1 MKMRKKQIYRLNNF
15 FTRIVCDQH
24 FISDEMN
31 TLLRDPD
38 DYLQR
43 HPCRVMQNNFK
54 NRIVF
59 LEIGTTKAVVK
70 IHNYKSTWHRIKRY
84 FRRTRAST
92 SWHYSFLFNE
102 NGIPTP
108 RPIAYKETRIGP
120 LRGDSY
126 FIYEWVD
133 GINGEEYFTKNKA
146 NPEIVEKAIDAIV
159 DMTRTIKKLGLI
171 HGDIRLKNMVFR
183 GEDLLLT
190 DFDDTKKRK
199 WYKSNYMN
207 NRDFRGL
214 IEDIYYNV
222 PPEIQPLFLSRLESV
237 GGDIRKLVRS
247 YKHRP

>member
-1 MKMRKKQIYRLNNF
+1 MFYRFKNF
-15 FTRIVCDQH
+15 STCVVCDRS
-24 FISDEMN
+24 FLSDGMRA
-31 TLLRDPD
+31 LLDDPEK
-38 DYLQR
+38 YLQQAEAR
-43 HPCRVMQNNFK
+43 TIQDNFK
-54 NRIVF
+54 NKIVYF
-59 LEIGTTKAVVK
+59 EIDKKKAVIK
-70 IHNYKSTWHRIKRY
+70 IHKYKSAWHRIKRY
-84 FRRTRAST
+84 FRQTRANR
-92 SWHYSFLFNE
+92 SWAYSLLFNAH
-102 NGIPTP
+102 GIPTP
-108 RPIAYKETRIGP
+108 QPIAYKESRIGP

-126 FIYEWVD
+126 FIYEWVE

-183 GEDLLLT
+183 GDDLLLI
-190 DFDDTKKRK
+190 DFDDTKKRQ

-237 GGDIRKLVRS
+237 GDDIRKLVRS

>member
-1 MKMRKKQIYRLNNF
+1 M
-15 FTRIVCDQH
+15 VCDRH

-31 TLLRDPD
+31 ALLRNPD
-38 DYLQR
+38 DYLRR
-43 HPCRVMQNNFK
+43 HPSRIVQNNFK

-59 LEIGTTKAVVK
+59 LEIGATKAIVK

-92 SWHYSFLFNE
+92 SWHYSLLFNE

-133 GINGEEYFTKNKA
+133 GITGDEYFLRNANNAERIQKA
-146 NPEIVEKAIDAIV
+146 VESIV
-159 DMTRTIKKLGLI
+159 DIMSKIKNLGLI
-171 HGDIRLKNMVFR
+171 HGDIRLKNIIFK
-183 GEDLLLT
+183 GDEIFLT
-190 DFDDTKKRK
+190 DFDDIGKRR
-199 WYKSNYMN
+199 WYKPGFVN

-214 IEDIYYNV
+214 IKDIHYNV
-222 PPEIQPLFLSRLESV
+222 PQAIQPFFLSRLALLGNDIKRLVESY
-237 GGDIRKLVRS
+237 RHKA
-247 YKHRP
+247 

>member
-24 FISDEMN
+24 CISDEMN

-43 HPCRVMQNNFK
+43 HPSRIMQNNFK

-120 LRGDSY
+120 LRGDSC

-133 GINGEEYFTKNKA
+133 GITGDEYFLKNQENAPK
-146 NPEIVEKAIDAIV
+146 IQKAIESIV
-159 DMTRTIKKLGLI
+159 ALTSKIKNLCLI
-171 HGDIRLKNMVFR
+171 HGYIRLKNIIFR
-183 GEDLLLT
+183 DDEIFLT
-190 DFDDTKKRK
+190 DFDDIGKRR
-199 WYKSNYMN
+199 WYKPGFVN

-214 IEDIYYNV
+214 IKDIHYNV
-222 PPEIQPLFLSRLESV
+222 PAAIQPVFLSRLALL
-237 GGDIRKLVRS
+237 GDDIKSLVKS
-247 YKHRP
+247 YRHKA

>member
-59 LEIGTTKAVVK
+59 LEIGTAKAVVK

-237 GGDIRKLVRS
+237 GDDIRKLVRS

>member
-92 SWHYSFLFNE
+92 SWYYSFLFNE

-237 GGDIRKLVRS
+237 GDDIRKLVRS

>member
-43 HPCRVMQNNFK
+43 HPSRIMQNNFK

-183 GEDLLLT
+183 GVDLLLT

-237 GGDIRKLVRS
+237 GDDIRKLVRS